1 MNELYLKTYLDYLH
15 SADVNKDNLSPII
28 VANFQ
33 KAHQALDDL
42 NENFIDQINDDK
54 SKMLN
59 TFDKLQALVV
69 NMKTNML
76 SILSIQVDYID
87 ADGD

>member
-1 MNELYLKTYLDYLH
+1 MTVINVNE
-15 SADVNKDNLSPII
+15 NNLSPII
-28 VANFQ
+28 LNNFQ
-33 KAHQALDDL
+33 KAKIAINELD
-42 NENFIDQINDDK
+42 ENFIDQINNDK

-59 TFDKLQALVV
+59 AYDKLQSIVV
-69 NMKTNML
+69 NMKTDML

>member
-1 MNELYLKTYLDYLH
+1 MLENTENCFKLHKVKAKTAINELD
-15 SADVNKDNLSPII
+15 
-28 VANFQ
+28 
-33 KAHQALDDL
+33 
-42 NENFIDQINDDK
+42 ENFIDQINNDK

-59 TFDKLQALVV
+59 AFDKLQSVVV
-69 NMKTNML
+69 NMKTDML

>member
-1 MNELYLKTYLDYLH
+1 LFLIFKKLTKLLDE
-15 SADVNKDNLSPII
+15 
-28 VANFQ
+28 
-33 KAHQALDDL
+33 L
-42 NENFIDQINDDK
+42 NENFIDQINGNK